1 MMGAGVKRD
10 DGVVKTMH
18 IGELAER
25 TGLSLRTIRHY
36 DDVGILPAASR
47 TGGGFRVYT
56 EADVERLL
64 LIRRMKPLGF
74 TLEEMQ
80 ALLDVTDGLDA
91 ETDAGR
97 REQLRASLEAFRA
110 SAVERR
116 ENLVQTLARA
126 DEFIERLNRY

>member
-1 MMGAGVKRD
+1 MTDAAGTRD
-10 DGVVKTMH
+10 IRTMH

-47 TGGGFRVYT
+47 TEGGFRVYT
-56 EADVERLL
+56 EGDVERLL

-80 ALLDVTDGLDA
+80 ELLDVTDALDA
-91 ETDAGR
+91 ERDQRR
-97 REQLRASLEAFRA
+97 RELLRASLEAFRS
-110 SAVERR
+110 SAEERR
-116 ENLVQTLARA
+116 EKLAQTLVRA
-126 DEFIERLNRY
+126 DEFIERLSRY